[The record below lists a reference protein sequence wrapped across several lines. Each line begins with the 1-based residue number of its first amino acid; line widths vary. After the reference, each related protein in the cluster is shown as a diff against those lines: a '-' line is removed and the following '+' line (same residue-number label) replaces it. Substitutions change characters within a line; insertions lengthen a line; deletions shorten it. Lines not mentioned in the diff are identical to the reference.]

1 MGADPIS
8 LGALALGVIGTGM
21 KAFGEFQSG
30 QSQQQAA
37 EFNATMAEAGA
48 GDALNRGEEQ
58 AVRIRGQT
66 DRLIGQQRAAYGA
79 AGVDL
84 SQGSPLDV
92 MVGSRRV
99 SEEDIRTTRMNATR
113 EAWGLKSQAQ
123 EFRKQGAGAANAG
136 LFGALGTGIAGGTQT
151 LLGTN
156 DLLQRLG
163 VNTKKGG

>member
-8 LGALALGVIGTGM
+8 LGALALTAIGTGV
-21 KAFGEFQSG
+21 KAFGEYSAG

-37 EFNATMAEAGA
+37 EFNAQLADAGA
-48 GDALNRGEEQ
+48 ADALTRGEEQ

-99 SEEDIRTTRMNATR
+99 SEEDIRTVRMNATR
-113 EAWGLKSQAQ
+113 ESWGLKSQAQ
-123 EFRKQGAGAANAG
+123 EFRRQGGAAAAAG
-136 LFGALGTGIAGGTQT
+136 LFGALGTGIAGATQT
-151 LLGTN
+151 ALGTN